1 MGTVTADPWKRRILV
16 LILLLVVGGYY
27 RWAARVANGK
37 FEFGYDLDGFY
48 NYLGRAFTLGHLYL
62 PVEPSPQLLALANPY
77 DPAVDNSIRRQDMVL
92 YRGKY
97 YLYFGAA
104 PAMLLFAPWRIVTG
118 HDLPQNYAAFLLGF
132 GGVLFSTFALLRLYD
147 LAGVRPRLWLLAFLV
162 LGLAFCQSVPFL
174 LNRVAVYEIAI
185 VGGYFCLSAA
195 VFFLVRGMPFGANSW
210 RWLAA
215 SGLAFGAA
223 VACRPHLV
231 LAGAV
236 ALVALAICHRGRA
249 LAAFAAAWIFA
260 GLLIAAYNYE
270 RFGNPVEFGFRY
282 QLAGPGQ
289 NRIELAPRNWVPG
302 MYYTLLAPPEF
313 SRVFPWLRMVFRF
326 PFDSAER
333 HPLPPDY
340 FVEPTVGALWL
351 APFLVA
357 ALWLPSKRRLLRA
370 DKDAHAPEVR
380 MVLWVCAASAAAIWL
395 FLISTHLSS
404 QRYEVDFFPLA
415 TFAALAG
422 LGIRAASA
430 RRFWAGAALAVVIAY
445 GALANLAMG
454 VAGPYDDI
462 LHYRPAAYVKLAKRF
477 SPNPEYRPLFDPNL
491 AVDVEARFVPEPA
504 GFREPV
510 VTVGR
515 SHSHAF
521 LYAEHGSGTLK
532 LVAQTEDGRAVGE
545 IPFPK
550 DTPVRIGVSYSPA
563 GHRMAATVDGREV
576 VSVPATL
583 MVTAPAQI
591 EIGQNH
597 SDVGLTY
604 PRFTGTIRTIR
615 RSIW

>member
-1 MGTVTADPWKRRILV
+1 MGTVTADPWKRRCVIFILV
-16 LILLLVVGGYY
+16 LIVGAYY

-48 NYLGRAFTLGHLYL
+48 DYLGQAFAHGHLYL
-62 PVEPSPQLLALANPY
+62 PVEPSPQLLAMANPY

-104 PAMLLFAPWRIVTG
+104 PALLLFAPWRILTG
-118 HDLPQNYAAFLLGF
+118 HDLPQNCAAFLFGF
-132 GGVLFSTFALLRLYD
+132 GGFLFSTGALLRVLV
-147 LAGVRPRLWLLAFLV
+147 LAGVRPRLCLLALLI

-174 LNRVAVYEIAI
+174 LNRVAAYEIAI
-185 VGGYFCLSAA
+185 VGGYFCISAA
-195 VFFLVRGMPFGANSW
+195 VFFLVRGLPLRENSW
-210 RWLAA
+210 PWMAA

-223 VACRPHLV
+223 VASRPHLI

-236 ALVALAICHRGRA
+236 ALVALAIRGRGRA
-249 LAAFAAAWIFA
+249 LAAFAAAWMLA
-260 GLLIAAYNYE
+260 GGLIAVYNYE

-282 QLAGPGQ
+282 QLAGVGQ
-289 NRIELAPRNWVPG
+289 NRIELATRNWPPG
-302 MYYTLLAPPEF
+302 MYYTLLDPPEF

-333 HPLPPDY
+333 HPLPPEY
-340 FVEPTVGALWL
+340 FVEPSVGALWL

-357 ALWLPSKRRLLRA
+357 ALWVPSKRRLQRVA
-370 DKDAHAPEVR
+370 EKACAAEVQT
-380 MVLWVCAASAAAIWL
+380 VLWVCAVSAAAIWC

-404 QRYEVDFFPLA
+404 HRYEVDFFPLA
-415 TFAALAG
+415 SFAALAG

-430 RRFWAGAALAVVIAY
+430 KRFWAGAALAVVIAY
-445 GALANLAMG
+445 SALANLALG

-462 LHYRPAAYVKLAKRF
+462 LHYRPAAYVKFARRF
-477 SPNPEYRPLFDPNL
+477 SPNPEYRHRFDPNI
-491 AVDVEARFVPEPA
+491 AVEVEAQFIPEPP
-504 GFREPV
+504 GFREPLI
-510 VTVGR
+510 TIGR
-515 SHSHAF
+515 SHDNAF
-521 LYAEHGSGTLK
+521 LYAEHAEGKLR

-545 IPFPK
+545 IVLPK
-550 DTPVRIGVSYSPA
+550 APVRIGLTYSPS
-563 GHRMAATVDGREV
+563 GHRVAATIDDREV
-576 VSVPATL
+576 VSVAASL
-583 MVTAPAQI
+583 IVTAPAQV

-604 PRFTGTIRTIR
+604 PMFTGKIRTIQ
-615 RSIW
+615 RSIR